1 MHFLQ
6 NGSQVSPVP
15 PTKPRT
21 GTPGF
26 FTESGVD
33 NRPSYPGQDWFN
45 AVIREFQ
52 GALSANGVTFDPEK
66 YDHLTNLLAGNGSQF
81 APYRADRE
89 YATGETCTTV
99 DATTGMLK
107 IHQMYDGPNKTCIG
121 KDPDDPLNRREGW
134 PNYPDPFIWIEYT
147 GKAPGE
153 TVWWGGAELP
163 SFALQEMNQT
173 VSAEFYWRL
182 ALARPELVVGSD
194 INLLD
199 AAGRFVRAADG
210 TTYIAGQ
217 THEDAQRNVVGS
229 FGNFSGQSA
238 SFCGSGNGV
247 FQDET
252 TQSWGD
258 PVYPVSTTLCN
269 PGVTDGVSFDISRQV
284 PVADQF
290 MPKGLT
296 ENKGVAI

>member
-1 MHFLQ
+1 MHYLQ

-15 PTKPRT
+15 ETKPRT

-66 YDHLTNLLAGNGSQF
+66 YDHLTKLLAGNGSQF

-89 YATGETCTTV
+89 YATGETCTTIN
-99 DATTGMLK
+99 ATTGALE
-107 IHQMYDGPNKTCIG
+107 IWQMYDGPNATATN
-121 KDPDDPLNRREGW
+121 KDPQDPLNRREGW
-134 PNYPDPFIWIEYT
+134 PNYPAPFIWIEYT

-153 TVWWGGAELP
+153 TVWWGGADLP

-182 ALARPELVVGSD
+182 ALARPELVSGGD

-199 AAGRFVRAADG
+199 AAGRFVRAANG

-217 THEDAQRNVVGS
+217 THEDGIPKLYGTAKS
-229 FGNFSGQSA
+229 ALDSGMANDPSR
-238 SFCGSGNGV
+238 FTGV
-247 FQDET
+247 FTAGE
-252 TQSWGD
+252 SLSNVNS
-258 PVYPVSTTLCN
+258 PSSN
-269 PGVTDGVSFDISRQV
+269 PGYALEFDSSLIINESPQVS
-284 PVADQF
+284 PVGIIEN
-290 MPKGLT
+290 KGLT
-296 ENKGVAI
+296 I

>member
-52 GALSANGVTFDPEK
+52 GALSANGVAFDPEK
-66 YDHLTNLLAGNGSQF
+66 YDHLTKLLAGNGSQF
-81 APYRADRE
+81 VPYRADRE

-134 PNYPDPFIWIEYT
+134 PNYPTPFIWIEYT

-153 TVWWGGAELP
+153 TVWWGGADLP

-182 ALARPELVVGSD
+182 ALARPELVSGAD

-217 THEDAQRNVVGS
+217 THEDGIRRLSGFISDVHCTSNVQDGGS
-229 FGNFSGQSA
+229 LEFVNSSLNNVASGSSGQFGQLRLDTNLA
-238 SFCGSGNGV
+238 SPSTPQ
-247 FQDET
+247 FQ
-252 TQSWGD
+252 
-258 PVYPVSTTLCN
+258 
-269 PGVTDGVSFDISRQV
+269 
-284 PVADQF
+284 PVAINEC
-290 MPKGLT
+290 KGL
-296 ENKGVAI
+296 AI

>member
-6 NGSQVSPVP
+6 NNTQVAVKP
-15 PTKPRT
+15 PLKPRT

-33 NRPSYPGQDWFN
+33 NRPSIPGQDWFN
-45 AVIREFQ
+45 ACIAEFQ
-52 GALSANGVTFDPEK
+52 GALAANGVAFDPEK
-66 YDHLTNLLAGNGSQF
+66 YDHLTKLLAGNGSQF

-89 YATGETCTTV
+89 YATGETCTTIN
-99 DATTGMLK
+99 ATTGALE
-107 IHQMYDGPNKTCIG
+107 IWQMYDGPNATATN
-121 KDPDDPLNRREGW
+121 KDPQDALNRREGW
-134 PNYPDPFIWIEYT
+134 PDYPTPFIWIEYA

-153 TVWWGGAELP
+153 SVWWGGADLP
-163 SFALQEMNQT
+163 SFALQEINQT

-210 TTYIAGQ
+210 ATYIAGQ
-217 THEDAQRNVVGS
+217 THEDAIRNIEGYFDAFLSEALGEGVFIEKVVTNQYGYPRGSNTSGYGMYFSASNVVPTGPE
-229 FGNFSGQSA
+229 N
-238 SFCGSGNGV
+238 
-247 FQDET
+247 
-252 TQSWGD
+252 
-258 PVYPVSTTLCN
+258 
-269 PGVTDGVSFDISRQV
+269 
-284 PVADQF
+284 
-290 MPKGLT
+290 MPKGLS

>member
-6 NGSQVSPVP
+6 NGSQVSTVP

-21 GTPGF
+21 GAPGY
-26 FTESGVD
+26 FTESGVG

-52 GALSANGVTFDPEK
+52 GALSANGVAFDPEK
-66 YDHLTNLLAGNGSQF
+66 FDHLTKLLAGNGSQF

-89 YATGETCTTV
+89 YATGETCTTF

-107 IHQMYDGPNKTCIG
+107 IHQMYDGPNKTCID
-121 KDPDDPLNRREGW
+121 KDPDDPINRREGW
-134 PNYPDPFIWIEYT
+134 PDYPAPFIWIEYT

-153 TVWWGGAELP
+153 TVWWGGADLP

-182 ALARPELVVGSD
+182 ALARPELVSGAD

-199 AAGRFVRAADG
+199 ASGRFVRAADG
-210 TTYIAGQ
+210 VTYIAGQ
-217 THEDAQRNVVGS
+217 THEDAMRNITGVVDKIS
-229 FGNFSGQSA
+229 ETFGAEGSA
-238 SFCGSGNGV
+238 SGCFSKRTGELSNRTPLTTDSGEVSSIV
-247 FQDET
+247 FDA
-252 TQSWGD
+252 S
-258 PVYPVSTTLCN
+258 N
-269 PGVTDGVSFDISRQV
+269 QV
-284 PVADQF
+284 PISSEN
-290 MPKGLT
+290 MPRGLS
-296 ENKGVAI
+296 ENKGLVI

>member
-6 NGSQVSPVP
+6 NNTQVAVKP
-15 PTKPRT
+15 PLKPRT

-33 NRPSYPGQDWFN
+33 NRPSIPGQDWFN
-45 AVIREFQ
+45 ACIAEFQ
-52 GALSANGVTFDPEK
+52 GALAANGVAFDPEK
-66 YDHLTNLLAGNGSQF
+66 FDHLTKLLAGNGSQF

-134 PNYPDPFIWIEYT
+134 PDYPKPFIWIEYT

-153 TVWWGGAELP
+153 TVWWGGADLP

-182 ALARPELVVGSD
+182 ALARPELVSGGD

-199 AAGRFVRAADG
+199 ASGRFVRAADG
-210 TTYIAGQ
+210 TAYIAGQ
-217 THEDAQRNVVGS
+217 THEDGIREISGSMNSIVNQNGLGTGS
-229 FGNFSGQSA
+229 FETIVNSSLNVPSGSSSWKDTTTNFKA
-238 SFCGSGNGV
+238 SDSTNV
-247 FQDET
+247 T
-252 TQSWGD
+252 TQVM
-258 PVYPVSTTLCN
+258 PV
-269 PGVTDGVSFDISRQV
+269 
-284 PVADQF
+284 
-290 MPKGLT
+290 GLI
-296 ENKGVAI
+296 ENKGVII